1 MRTGLRFQ
9 VRGLDQNARTWN
21 LVQSELEGL
30 KLHPMRVN
38 HYLKWGEL
46 IWIQSK
52 DWINFDPVL
61 GLDQYTSPGIQ
72 YYHESKIKQYGWL
85 IYSWIINDLRYM
97 FSIACFLLQP
107 HYNETLRV
115 SLYWEQRRHLT
126 VRIKGGGGG
135 GGSCCPTKGRSHQ
148 SICHEIRERF
158 YRFLRWFQLFCPT
171 YSPTLEYIISL
182 WGCPP
187 PPNSCTHDWEFWS
200 RSKGIVQKKTLQ
212 YFCTYVIRNL
222 DYLWHKVDYFV
233 HTSNGANLSY
243 CFPDFR
249 RKVCPWETRSAVIL
263 RKKSTFRRAIITST

>member
-1 MRTGLRFQ
+1 MRTGLDFKSAPWGLDQISSPHHEDWTRFQ
-9 VRGLDQNARTWN
+9 VRGLVQNARTWN

-46 IWIQSK
+46 ILIQSK

-126 VRIKGGGGG
+126 VRIKGGGGVVA
-135 GGSCCPTKGRSHQ
+135 Q
-148 SICHEIRERF
+148 
-158 YRFLRWFQLFCPT
+158 Q
-171 YSPTLEYIISL
+171 
-182 WGCPP
+182 
-187 PPNSCTHDWEFWS
+187 
-200 RSKGIVQKKTLQ
+200 
-212 YFCTYVIRNL
+212 
-222 DYLWHKVDYFV
+222 
-233 HTSNGANLSY
+233 
-243 CFPDFR
+243 
-249 RKVCPWETRSAVIL
+249 
-263 RKKSTFRRAIITST
+263 RA